1 MDKYMDDPVV
11 QVVQFLRRGEEAGK
25 EYRVDQLEMGGNIDQ
40 AVFLDEIYIALRVRF
55 SHTGKIEGDQR
66 GKSKIQQVSRQPVML
81 GESQEMP
88 ALHFSQRV
96 ADDLFESVHH
106 PTDVQIAVPTEGG
119 SLQAG
124 IFPVFAPGNTAGKL
138 VLLDISHI
146 VCDVVYGW
154 DRCGINSIL
163 HEMNAPCPVS
173 QVYFFKT
180 DREGRTPPDQ
190 SWRQTDALL
199 SALCL
204 LYQIRYNKDSL

>member
-25 EYRVDQLEMGGNIDQ
+25 EYQVDQIEMGGNIAQ
-40 AVFLDEIYIALRVRF
+40 AVFLDEIYIALCVRF

-106 PTDVQIAVPTEGG
+106 PTDVQTAVPTEGG
-119 SLQAG
+119 SLQA
-124 IFPVFAPGNTAGKL
+124 
-138 VLLDISHI
+138 
-146 VCDVVYGW
+146 
-154 DRCGINSIL
+154 R
-163 HEMNAPCPVS
+163 
-173 QVYFFKT
+173 YFRFSP
-180 DREGRTPPDQ
+180 REIQ
-190 SWRQTDALL
+190 LASWC
-199 SALCL
+199 CL
-204 LYQIRYNKDSL
+204 IYPI

>member
-1 MDKYMDDPVV
+1 MAPTIGRLALNNGFHGSIPGDWVAPPP
-11 QVVQFLRRGEEAGK
+11 Q
-25 EYRVDQLEMGGNIDQ
+25 NI
-40 AVFLDEIYIALRVRF
+40 
-55 SHTGKIEGDQR
+55 H
-66 GKSKIQQVSRQPVML
+66 VML

-119 SLQAG
+119 SLQAR

-173 QVYFFKT
+173 QVY
-180 DREGRTPPDQ
+180 
-190 SWRQTDALL
+190 LL
-199 SALCL
+199 LE
-204 LYQIRYNKDSL
+204 

>member
-25 EYRVDQLEMGGNIDQ
+25 EYRVDQIEMGGNIDQ

-106 PTDVQIAVPTEGG
+106 PTDVQTAVPTEGG
-119 SLQAG
+119 SLQAR

-138 VLLDISHI
+138 VLL
-146 VCDVVYGW
+146 VYP
-154 DRCGINSIL
+154 I
-163 HEMNAPCPVS
+163 
-173 QVYFFKT
+173 
-180 DREGRTPPDQ
+180 
-190 SWRQTDALL
+190 
-199 SALCL
+199 
-204 LYQIRYNKDSL
+204 

>member
-1 MDKYMDDPVV
+1 
-11 QVVQFLRRGEEAGK
+11 
-25 EYRVDQLEMGGNIDQ
+25 
-40 AVFLDEIYIALRVRF
+40 
-55 SHTGKIEGDQR
+55 
-66 GKSKIQQVSRQPVML
+66 
-81 GESQEMP
+81 QEMP

-96 ADDLFESVHH
+96 ADDLFESVNH

-119 SLQAG
+119 SLQAR

-173 QVYFFKT
+173 LVYFFKT

-204 LYQIRYNKDSL
+204 LYQIRYNIDSL